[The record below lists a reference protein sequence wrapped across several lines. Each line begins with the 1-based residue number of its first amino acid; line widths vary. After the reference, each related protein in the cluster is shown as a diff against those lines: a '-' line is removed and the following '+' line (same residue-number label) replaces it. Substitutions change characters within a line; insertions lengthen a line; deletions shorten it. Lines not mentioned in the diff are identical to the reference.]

1 MKKHVSILLLSSVLL
16 AGCSGT
22 SPTLGISDGQLKA
35 CPESPNCVSS
45 QATDKQHAIAP
56 IVFNGSAKQAQM
68 QLLSVINTWDRS
80 KVIVVKEDYIRVEFT
95 SAIMRFIDD
104 VEFYFPAVSM
114 AKDNTEKTEKTVI
127 QVRSASRL
135 GESDLGVNRERIE
148 KITEQLTDK

>member
-22 SPTLGISDGQLKA
+22 SPTLGISDGQLKP

-45 QATDKQHAIAP
+45 QATDKQHTIAP
-56 IVFNGSAKQAQM
+56 IVFNGTVKQAQT
-68 QLLSVINTWDRS
+68 QLLTVINTWDRS

-104 VEFYFPAVSM
+104 VEFYFPTLSM
-114 AKDNTEKTEKTVI
+114 AKDNTEKTVI
-127 QVRSASRL
+127 QVRSASRI